1 MQDRKM
7 DYIRNSDRESIVG
20 ETVKGFV
27 KSKKVQVVL
36 GAKVVE
42 TEALKCF
49 LYNWLGSDERFYSLV
64 APYTEATVYNFPD
77 VMYTAN
83 SSFDDVLNHNLKVF
97 DTKEEWQSGKW
108 SEYEIRNEMKNL
120 KIFLDG
126 LATGYLKLPH
136 HTVQSIMTHLHPVL
150 GMTILYKD
158 SKDKQ
163 NSLTIWFNSVTA
175 IEVDDA
181 YIGELLTAMKIE
193 NRVRVVQCAKSLRLE
208 EAIGFDY

>member
-7 DYIRNSDRESIVG
+7 AYIRNSDRESIVR

-97 DTKEEWQSGKW
+97 DTKEEWQSENGQSTK
-108 SEYEIRNEMKNL
+108 YVMK
-120 KIFLDG
+120 
-126 LATGYLKLPH
+126 
-136 HTVQSIMTHLHPVL
+136 
-150 GMTILYKD
+150 
-158 SKDKQ
+158 
-163 NSLTIWFNSVTA
+163 
-175 IEVDDA
+175 
-181 YIGELLTAMKIE
+181 
-193 NRVRVVQCAKSLRLE
+193 
-208 EAIGFDY
+208 